1 MTEVNSTDPRE
12 PGKGAT
18 SDAGW
23 HGDAGD
29 QGNDLR
35 FGEEQQLI
43 EEQSQGNFPA
53 GGQEEPDTSGGYTS
67 HQERGHPGHYT
78 DRDKPRAEGADG
90 EDGDSHGY
98 TSHQEREHPGQ
109 YTDSDEQNVNLDKDV
124 ASPSAGRDD
133 KRPDSQERLPDGRD
147 R

>member
-1 MTEVNSTDPRE
+1 MTEVNSTDPRK

-18 SDAGW
+18 SDSEW

-43 EEQSQGNFPA
+43 EEQAQGDLPD
-53 GGQEEPDTSGGYTS
+53 GGSAEPDTSGGYTS
-67 HQERGHPGHYT
+67 HQKRGHPGHYT
-78 DRDKPRAEGADG
+78 DRDKPLAGEAD
-90 EDGDSHGY
+90 DTQGDSHGY
-98 TSHQEREHPGQ
+98 TSHQEREHPGH
-109 YTDSDEQNVNLDKDV
+109 YTDRDEQNVNLDKDV
-124 ASPSAGRDD
+124 ASSSEGRGSE
-133 KRPDSQERLPDGRD
+133 RPDSQEKLPDGRD